1 VSNNQNCFGNHRALE
16 VNMEQKKK
24 KKKSNPSSLFGRF
37 LRIDKLLE
45 DISVQIPVRMFIL
58 QELKRSSPHT
68 AQPTS

>member
-1 VSNNQNCFGNHRALE
+1 
-16 VNMEQKKK
+16 MEQKKK